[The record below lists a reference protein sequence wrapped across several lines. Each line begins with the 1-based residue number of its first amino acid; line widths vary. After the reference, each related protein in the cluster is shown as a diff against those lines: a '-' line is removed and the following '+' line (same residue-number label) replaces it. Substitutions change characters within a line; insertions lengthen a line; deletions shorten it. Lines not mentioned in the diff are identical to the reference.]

1 MSVCV
6 YVTKEKTRVRSESLH
21 ARDGQ
26 GRSETDNTGS
36 VCALWGG
43 SECSYKTCKM

>member
-26 GRSETDNTGS
+26 GSQVGDGQHGIGLCI
-36 VCALWGG
+36 VGG
-43 SECSYKTCKM
+43 QRVLIQDV